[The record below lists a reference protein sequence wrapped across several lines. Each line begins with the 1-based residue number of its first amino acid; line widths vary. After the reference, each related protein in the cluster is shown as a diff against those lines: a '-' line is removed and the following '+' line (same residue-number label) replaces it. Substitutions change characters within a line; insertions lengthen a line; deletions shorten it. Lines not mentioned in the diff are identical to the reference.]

1 MLCTK
6 VKRNQ
11 RRILESFLQLL
22 SLELS
27 PVTEA
32 KVSATEKGELPT
44 VTISQQDHKAGSAEE
59 YSFLSDTLSLAWPLC
74 TQSCKLGQAWVS
86 CVRIYVHACACTC
99 MCMYVLCIHRSLRL
113 VLGVS
118 LYRYIFSETRWPGD
132 YQLSKTIGPASPGPA
147 CLPTPRARF
156 TGVYHCVS
164 FLCGCQGENPGPQ
177 ACAANTLLSEPSA
190 QPHAWGFKLGFCHSH
205 QVYVLKTQI
214 PCPICSCKAKE
225 GSVG

>member
-1 MLCTK
+1 MQCTK

-32 KVSATEKGELPT
+32 KVSAMEKGELPL

-86 CVRIYVHACACTC
+86 CVRISVHACACTC
-99 MCMYVLCIHRSLRL
+99 VCMYVLCIHRSLRL

-118 LYRYIFSETRWPGD
+118 LYHYIVSETRWPGD

-156 TGVYHCVS
+156 TGITVSAFYVDARERTQVLRLVQQTHC
-164 FLCGCQGENPGPQ
+164 CQNHLPSLMPGD
-177 ACAANTLLSEPSA
+177 LSWGSA
-190 QPHAWGFKLGFCHSH
+190 IAIRFMC
-205 QVYVLKTQI
+205 
-214 PCPICSCKAKE
+214 
-225 GSVG
+225 